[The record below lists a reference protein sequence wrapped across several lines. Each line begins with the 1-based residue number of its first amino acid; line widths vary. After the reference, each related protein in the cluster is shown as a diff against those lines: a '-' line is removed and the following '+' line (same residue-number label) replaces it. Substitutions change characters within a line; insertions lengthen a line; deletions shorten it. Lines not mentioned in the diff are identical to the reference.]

1 MPPMT
6 ENAAPA
12 ALDPAALA
20 DWLASRIE
28 GFSGPVTLDKFKGGQ
43 SNPTFAL
50 DSPSHRLVLRSKPGP
65 VAQLLPSAH
74 AVEREYRVLAALA
87 HTDVPVPR
95 VYALCEDESVLG
107 RMFYVMERV
116 EGRIFWNAALP
127 DMDAGER
134 RAIYAAMNRTVAA
147 LHTVDPAAVGLADY
161 GAAGNYFARQIGRW
175 TKQYRAAETETIEAM
190 ERLIE
195 WLPTRIP
202 EDEVTRIVHGDFRID
217 NLVFHPS
224 EPRVVAVLDW
234 ELSTLGHPLADFAY
248 HCLAWFTPPGIM
260 RGLAGL
266 DTDALGIPRLDDYIA
281 DYCRATGRDGG
292 IPDMPFYL
300 AYNLFRLAGIAQ
312 GIAKRAQ
319 QGTASSAQAVE
330 TGKLARPVA
339 ELGWKLAQG

>member
-1 MPPMT
+1 MSET
-6 ENAAPA
+6 AAHST
-12 ALDPAALA
+12 LDTDALA
-20 DWLASRIE
+20 RWLAGMLP
-28 GFSGPVTLDKFKGGQ
+28 GFEGPVRLEKFKGGQ

-50 DSPSHRLVLRSKPGP
+50 ESPSHRLVLRSKPGP
-65 VAQLLPSAH
+65 VSQLLPSAH
-74 AVEREYRVLAALA
+74 AIEREYRVLAALA
-87 HTDVPVPR
+87 GTDVPVPR
-95 VYALCEDESVLG
+95 VHALCEDESVLG
-107 RMFYVMERV
+107 RMFYIMERV
-116 EGRIFWNAALP
+116 EGRIFWNSALP
-127 DMDAGER
+127 ELDPAER
-134 RAIYAAMNRTVAA
+134 GAIYAAMNRTVSA
-147 LHTVDPAAVGLADY
+147 LHRVDPESVGLADY
-161 GAAGNYFARQIGRW
+161 GASGNYFARQIGRW
-175 TKQYRAAETETIEAM
+175 TKQYRAAETGTIEAM

-202 EDEVTRIVHGDFRID
+202 DDDATRIVHGDFRID
-217 NLVFHPS
+217 NLVFHPD
-224 EPRVVAVLDW
+224 EPRVIAVLDW

-266 DTDALGIPRLDDYIA
+266 DIEALGIPRLSGYIA

-312 GIAKRAQ
+312 GIARRAE

>member
-1 MPPMT
+1 MT
-6 ENAAPA
+6 GKDTAAPLDTD
-12 ALDPAALA
+12 ALS
-20 DWLASRIE
+20 DWLSVHLDD
-28 GFSGPVTLDKFKGGQ
+28 FSAPITLTKFKGGQ

-50 DSPSHRLVLRSKPGP
+50 DTPNRRLVLRSKPGP
-65 VAQLLPSAH
+65 VAKLLPSAH

-87 HTDVPVPR
+87 GSEVPVPR
-95 VYALCEDESVLG
+95 VLALCEDESVIG
-107 RMFYVMERV
+107 RMFYVMERM

-127 DMDAGER
+127 ELEPGER
-134 RAIYAAMNRTVAA
+134 GAIYAAMNRTIAA
-147 LHTVDPAAVGLADY
+147 LHRVDPEAVGLSDY
-161 GAAGNYFARQIGRW
+161 GAAGNYFSRQIGRW
-175 TKQYRAAETETIEAM
+175 SKQYRAAETERIEAM
-190 ERLIE
+190 EQMID

-202 EDEVTRIVHGDFRID
+202 KDEATRIVHGDFRID
-217 NLVFHPS
+217 NLVFHPT
-224 EPRVVAVLDW
+224 EPRVIAVLDW

-266 DTDALGIPRLDDYIA
+266 DIDALGIPRLDNYIA
-281 DYCRATGRDGG
+281 DYCRATGREAG

>member
-1 MPPMT
+1 MT
-6 ENAAPA
+6 GTDTASPLDTE
-12 ALDPAALA
+12 ALGA
-20 DWLASRIE
+20 WLAIHLDD
-28 GFSGPVTLDKFKGGQ
+28 FSGPVTLSKFKGGQ
-43 SNPTFAL
+43 SNPTYAL
-50 DSPSHRLVLRSKPGP
+50 DTPGQRLVLRSKPAP
-65 VAQLLPSAH
+65 VAKLLPSAH

-87 HTDVPVPR
+87 GSEVPVPR
-95 VYALCEDESVLG
+95 VLALCEDESVIG

-127 DMDAGER
+127 DVEPEER
-134 RAIYAAMNRTVAA
+134 GAIYAAMNRTIAA
-147 LHTVDPAAVGLADY
+147 LHRVDPEAVGLADY

-175 TKQYRAAETETIEAM
+175 TKQYRAAETERIEAM
-190 ERLIE
+190 EQLID

-202 EDEVTRIVHGDFRID
+202 ADDATRIVHGDFRID

-224 EPRVVAVLDW
+224 EPRVIAVLDW

-266 DTDALGIPRLDDYIA
+266 DIDALGIPRLDDYIA
-281 DYCRATGRDGG
+281 DYCRATGRENG

-319 QGTASSAQAVE
+319 QGTASSAQAME